1 MLSMIKASASSA
13 APPPPK
19 ADDDDEPLSPTGQVA
34 CTLSVFASRL
44 PPLITSFAS
53 HRHNNSQEN
62 LASLRSAYNAS
73 FSRTPPSTTTP
84 SCIPPLFSPLS
95 ASLAA
100 SSRRGS
106 LSPTP
111 SPSAS
116 PSPSPTRSPSAS
128 PSASPLP
135 LSPLS
140 KTTPNLRPFP
150 AANVRRSTTDTTGP
164 ASGSSSS
171 SGSRNV
177 SAEINITSGS
187 SSSGGSSGVIAGGNR
202 GTDSR
207 KVAGAAPAAGENQS
221 GMQVRSRSFNGNVDG
236 PVSPL
241 AASPVPVSPLSARF
255 EPSRR
260 NEFSRR
266 DDSIGSATCIY
277 AHAHTFTSAN
287 PPLSSSGPRSA
298 SLERSPESYGVKSA
312 VSNADMY
319 AFCPL
324 AVASSTPGRR
334 PPRRG
339 PGGSGSFSG
348 RYARSPSPQ
357 RAAQPAA
364 PVEPLRLGPLIVA
377 IGQADVTA
385 IRDAVKAVR
394 AAIKATPENKKRLI
408 QAGGVQFLINLVAE
422 SPDGDTVEHAV
433 TVLYNVCREEGGR
446 DAIVSGAEGGL
457 EALVKAL
464 RAEKSAARENAAAAL
479 FCLAWGIQTVSSSG
493 NGGGKGGR
501 GSRGPSPSRPTR
513 GRSTSVGAV
522 SMSPSVSARSSPHTP
537 SLPPSPALKSPTAST
552 TLLRP
557 SYDSRE
563 FSGVF
568 SGAGNSPSQPEG
580 ALQAAAGV
588 SYATAG
594 AGEEAGSTEAAAAGE
609 GAAATAGVGA
619 TAGAADATAGA
630 ADATAGAANATA
642 GAANATAGGADAM
655 ADGAGEQGK
664 LESTPPHSPPVPSCS
679 LSFHSPLCPT
689 SLP

>member
-1 MLSMIKASASSA
+1 
-13 APPPPK
+13 
-19 ADDDDEPLSPTGQVA
+19 
-34 CTLSVFASRL
+34 
-44 PPLITSFAS
+44 
-53 HRHNNSQEN
+53 
-62 LASLRSAYNAS
+62 
-73 FSRTPPSTTTP
+73 
-84 SCIPPLFSPLS
+84 
-95 ASLAA
+95 
-100 SSRRGS
+100 
-106 LSPTP
+106 
-111 SPSAS
+111 
-116 PSPSPTRSPSAS
+116 
-128 PSASPLP
+128 
-135 LSPLS
+135 
-140 KTTPNLRPFP
+140 
-150 AANVRRSTTDTTGP
+150 
-164 ASGSSSS
+164 
-171 SGSRNV
+171 
-177 SAEINITSGS
+177 
-187 SSSGGSSGVIAGGNR
+187 
-202 GTDSR
+202 
-207 KVAGAAPAAGENQS
+207 
-221 GMQVRSRSFNGNVDG
+221 MQVCSRSFNGHVDG

-266 DDSIGSATCIY
+266 DDSIGIPTGIH

-287 PPLSSSGPRSA
+287 PPLSSGPRSA

-364 PVEPLRLGPLIVA
+364 PVEPLRLGPLIAA

-394 AAIKATPENKKRLI
+394 AAVKATPENKKRLI

-422 SPDGDTVEHAV
+422 SPDADTVEHAV
-433 TVLYNVCREEGGR
+433 TVMYNVCREEGGR

-457 EALVKAL
+457 EALVKSL

-479 FCLAWGIQTVSSSG
+479 FCLAWGIQTVSSGG

-501 GSRGPSPSRPTR
+501 ASRGPSPSRPTR

-552 TLLRP
+552 ALLSP

-568 SGAGNSPSQPEG
+568 PGAGNSPSQPEG
-580 ALQAAAGV
+580 AAQAAAGV
-588 SYATAG
+588 ISTTAG
-594 AGEEAGSTEAAAAGE
+594 AAEAAAGPTEAVTAGE
-609 GAAATAGVGA
+609 PAAATARTGNTAGA
-619 TAGAADATAGA
+619 TDGTWAADATEGVT
-630 ADATAGAANATA
+630 TAGPTEAT
-642 GAANATAGGADAM
+642 TGGTDSM
-655 ADGAGEQGK
+655 ADGTGSEQGK
-664 LESTPPHSPPVPSCS
+664 RDSTPLQSSTPSAETAVLKAREQLAEIKLRIGKAGAIPALVEIFLSGSTRGKIDAVLAVLALLSGGDHHRELLEEFLNTGGLSILLNMVQESNEDLENRAMALVSFIACSATGRRAIKEAKSANGNGGLEVIADVLDLTTSQKARQEAVSALLLLARHDEEARKVIGREGVVPALHRVTREATGSAGDKAKELLVLLREQS
-679 LSFHSPLCPT
+679 AASGQLQAAA
-689 SLP
+689 